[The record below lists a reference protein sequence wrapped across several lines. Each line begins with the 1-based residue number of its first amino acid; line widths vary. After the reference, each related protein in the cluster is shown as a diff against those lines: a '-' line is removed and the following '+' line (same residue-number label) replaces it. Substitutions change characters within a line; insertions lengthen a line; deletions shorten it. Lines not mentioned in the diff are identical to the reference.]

1 MARPRRALSIT
12 RVFFAA
18 AAALIVG
25 MTSVSYLAETDATFT
40 LSIAAP
46 SYTTADGEPTTVT
59 GTSAPVSIIVGNAQ
73 KIAGHQL
80 FRIEVGD
87 PVLSDRVQ
95 AIVFWLNSEQATQV
109 LSNPNSF
116 VDIGFFH
123 DSGTAPSG
131 SPTACPADEFKTL
144 NQLGNEICVTPSA
157 PDSSFNNQIL
167 TPMLAEGTIISTT
180 ASQQYLYV
188 LATIYV
194 PGGAVPGQQPLSGTL
209 DFELQL
215 SLRGG

>member
-1 MARPRRALSIT
+1 MARPRRALSLR

-25 MTSVSYLAETDATFT
+25 MTGVSYLAETDSTST
-40 LSIAAP
+40 LTISAP
-46 SYTTADGEPTTVT
+46 SYTTSDGEPTTVP
-59 GTSAPVSIIVGNAQ
+59 GTSQPVSIIVGNAQ
-73 KIAGHQL
+73 TISGHQL

-116 VDIGFFH
+116 IDIGFFH

-167 TPMLAEGTIISTT
+167 TPILAEGTIISTT